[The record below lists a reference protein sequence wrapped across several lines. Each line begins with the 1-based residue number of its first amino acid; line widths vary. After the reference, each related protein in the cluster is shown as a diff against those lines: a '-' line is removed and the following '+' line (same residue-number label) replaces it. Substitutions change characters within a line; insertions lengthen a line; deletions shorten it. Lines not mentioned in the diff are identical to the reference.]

1 MTLFFQANLRDML
14 RVAVFGRFSSPQYLS
29 GLIIRKQEIHGAET
43 CLAKANATSS
53 NRQVKIMTK
62 LLFGKNKGKRGWY
75 NTPSQSTLN
84 QFSSVKSL
92 SNPMGVQKHTNR
104 RITVL
109 NSLFMKQITDLMAT
123 GAMAESI
130 TGLGIEVS
138 RVLVA
143 QDFATIN
150 VYWLAK
156 GGEDDVAIETLL
168 RKCSGHLR
176 HELSQ
181 LRVMGEVPRIIFVK
195 DLEFAK
201 YVEVERILK
210 GADMGQHDNDD
221 EVSEDGHLPESMLE
235 QLPEM
240 RHDVLGLPHNVIF
253 SKIQEKLKVTK
264 VAWDQFKSSP
274 RIPPADVDD
283 KNPSDLDQV
292 WEAKKLQTLER
303 EDRFAEFLKTKRL
316 GKTRNAVNRA
326 DRDFLLEEQTRAR
339 ASNSSTED
347 YQDQDEE
354 RDFFDEEAYLK
365 GPHEK

>member
-1 MTLFFQANLRDML
+1 ML
-14 RVAVFGRFSSPQYLS
+14 RVAVCGRFSGPAQYS
-29 GLIIRKQEIHGAET
+29 SWLIIRKQEFHGTEAS
-43 CLAKANATSS
+43 LAKANASS
-53 NRQVKIMTK
+53 PNRQVKIMTK
-62 LLFGKNKGKRGWY
+62 LLFGKNKGKRGWF

-92 SNPMGVQKHTNR
+92 SNPMGVKKHTNR

-123 GAMAESI
+123 GAMADSI

-210 GADMGQHDNDD
+210 VADMGQHDTDD
-221 EVSEDGHLPESMLE
+221 ADVAEDGSEGILE

-274 RIPPADVDD
+274 RIPADDVDD
-283 KNPSDLDQV
+283 KNPPDLDQV

-303 EDRFAEFLKTKRL
+303 EDRFAEFLKTKRM

-326 DRDFLLEEQTRAR
+326 DRDFLQEEQRMA
-339 ASNSSTED
+339 NSSAED
-347 YQDQDEE
+347 YQELDEE
-354 RDFFDEEAYLK
+354 RDFFDEEAHLR
-365 GPHEK
+365 GGSPHEK